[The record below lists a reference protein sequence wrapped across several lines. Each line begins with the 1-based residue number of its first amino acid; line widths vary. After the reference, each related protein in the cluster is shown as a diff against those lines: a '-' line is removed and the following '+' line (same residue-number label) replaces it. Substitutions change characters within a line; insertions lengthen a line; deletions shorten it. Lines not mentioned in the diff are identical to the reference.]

1 VKPSAIEFKAKSE
14 VQSAFPIFAPKA
26 IKMTNFVEELR
37 WRGMLHD
44 IMPNTEEKLN
54 AGMTSGYIGFD
65 PTADSLHVGHLTQ
78 IMTLIHFQRAGHKP
92 YALVGGATGMVG
104 DPSGKSAERNLL
116 TTESLAHNLS
126 GIKAQLGKF
135 LTFGEAGNDAVMVN
149 NADWFQHFSFL
160 DFIRDVG
167 KHITVN
173 YMMAKDSVKK
183 RLDGEGGAGL
193 SFTEFSYQL
202 IQGYDFY
209 YLWKNHNCMV
219 QMGGSDQWGNIVT
232 GTELI
237 RRKESGTAYAI
248 TTQLIKKAD
257 GTKFGKTE
265 SGAVWL
271 DEAKTSPY
279 KFYQFWLNATDDDVK
294 KWIRIFT
301 LKTKEE
307 IEALEA
313 AHDLAPHLRVLQ
325 KALAEDITVRTHSE
339 EALETA
345 IKTSEFLFGNG
356 SLAFFSTLTDE
367 QVMEIFE
374 GIPQYK
380 VAKADLDAGI
390 DASSLLAENTN
401 VFASK
406 GEAKKLIQ
414 GGGVS
419 LNKEKITAPT
429 TVFNSDNLLNDK
441 YMIIQKGKKN
451 YFLIEAE

>member
-1 VKPSAIEFKAKSE
+1 
-14 VQSAFPIFAPKA
+14 
-26 IKMTNFVEELR
+26 MTNFVEELR

-54 AGMTSGYIGFD
+54 EGMTSGYIGFD

-78 IMTLIHFQRAGHKP
+78 IMTLIHFQNAGHKP
-92 YALVGGATGMVG
+92 FALVGGATGMVG
-104 DPSGKSAERNLL
+104 DPSGKSDERNLQ
-116 TTESLAHNLS
+116 TPEMIEHNLK
-126 GIKAQLGKF
+126 GMKKQLAKF
-135 LTFGEAGNDAVMVN
+135 LKFEDGGNGAVMVN
-149 NADWFQHFSFL
+149 NADWFKDMNLFT
-160 DFIRDVG
+160 FIRDVG

-173 YMMAKDSVKK
+173 YMMAKDSVKR
-183 RLDGEGGAGL
+183 RLEGDSGL
-193 SFTEFSYQL
+193 SFTEFCYQL

-209 YLWKNHNCMV
+209 HLWKNENCLV

-237 RRKESGTAYAI
+237 RRKDAGTAYAI

-271 DEAKTSPY
+271 DPEKTSPY
-279 KFYQFWLNATDDDVK
+279 KFYQFWLNASDDDVK

-301 LKTKEE
+301 LKNKEE
-307 IEALEA
+307 IEALEKE
-313 AHDLAPHLRVLQ
+313 HDAAPHLRILQ
-325 KALAEDITVRTHSE
+325 KALAEDITVKTHSI

-356 SLAFFSTLTDE
+356 SLEFLRGLSDKAVLD
-367 QVMEIFE
+367 IFD

-380 VAKADLDAGI
+380 ILIEELGAGI
-390 DASSLLAENTN
+390 DAASLLAEKSAI
-401 VFASK
+401 FPSK
-406 GEAKKLIQ
+406 GEAKKTIQ

-419 LNKEKITAPT
+419 VNKEKVAEMAQIFTA
-429 TVFNSDNLLNDK
+429 DHLINDK
-441 YMIIQKGKKN
+441 FIVVQKGKKN
-451 YFLIEAE
+451 YFLLIAE

>member
-1 VKPSAIEFKAKSE
+1 
-14 VQSAFPIFAPKA
+14 
-26 IKMTNFVEELR
+26 MTNFVEELR

-54 AGMTSGYIGFD
+54 EGMTSGYIGFD

-78 IMTLIHFQRAGHKP
+78 IMTLIHFQNAGHKP
-92 YALVGGATGMVG
+92 FALVGGATGMVG
-104 DPSGKSAERNLL
+104 DPSGKSDERNLQ
-116 TTESLAHNLS
+116 TPEMIEHNLK
-126 GIKAQLGKF
+126 GMKKQLSKF
-135 LTFGEAGNDAVMVN
+135 LKFEEGGNGAVMVN
-149 NADWFQHFSFL
+149 NADWFKDMNLFT
-160 DFIRDVG
+160 FIRDVG

-173 YMMAKDSVKK
+173 YMMAKDSVKR
-183 RLDGEGGAGL
+183 RLEGDSGL
-193 SFTEFSYQL
+193 SFTEFCYQL

-209 YLWKNHNCMV
+209 HLWKNENCLV

-237 RRKESGTAYAI
+237 RRKDAGTAYAI

-271 DEAKTSPY
+271 DPEKTSPY
-279 KFYQFWLNATDDDVK
+279 KFYQFWLNASDDDVK

-301 LKTKEE
+301 LKNKEE
-307 IEALEA
+307 IEALEKEHNA
-313 AHDLAPHLRVLQ
+313 APHLRILQ
-325 KALAEDITVRTHSE
+325 KALAEDITIKTHSV

-356 SLAFFSTLTDE
+356 SLEFLKGLSDKEVFD
-367 QVMEIFE
+367 IFD

-380 VAKADLDAGI
+380 ILIEELGAGI
-390 DASSLLAENTN
+390 DAASLLAEKSAI
-401 VFASK
+401 FPSK
-406 GEAKKLIQ
+406 GEAKKTIQ

-419 LNKEKITAPT
+419 VNKEKVAEMAQIFTA
-429 TVFNSDNLLNDK
+429 DHLINDK
-441 YMIIQKGKKN
+441 FIVVQKGKKN
-451 YFLIEAE
+451 YFLLIAE

>member
-1 VKPSAIEFKAKSE
+1 
-14 VQSAFPIFAPKA
+14 
-26 IKMTNFVEELR
+26 MTNFVEELR

-126 GIKAQLGKF
+126 GIKAQLSKF
-135 LTFGEAGNDAVMVN
+135 LTFGEASNDAVMVN
-149 NADWFQHFSFL
+149 NADWFQYFSFL

-209 YLWKNHNCMV
+209 YLWKNHNCV
-219 QMGGSDQWGNIVT
+219 IQMGGSDQWGNIVT

-279 KFYQFWLNATDDDVK
+279 KYYQFWLNATDDDVK

-301 LKTKEE
+301 LKTRDE
-307 IEALEA
+307 IEALET

-339 EALETA
+339 AALETA
-345 IKTSEFLFGNG
+345 IKTSDFLFGNG
-356 SLAFFSTLTDE
+356 SLAFFATLTDE

-374 GIPQYK
+374 GIPQFK
-380 VAKADLDAGI
+380 IAKADLSEGL
-390 DASSLLAENTN
+390 DASTLLAEKTN

-419 LNKEKITAPT
+419 LNKEKIAAPT
-429 TVFNSDNLLNDK
+429 TIFNTGSLLNDK
-441 YMIIQKGKKN
+441 YLIVQKGKKN